1 MLRISVIGAAGH
13 VGRRVAAEAAAR
25 GHDVTAVV
33 RDATRIGDL
42 PPGVTGRVGDAGDVA
57 FVAALA
63 ADHDVVVLA
72 IRPAPGREGGLVDT
86 TRVVLRALEGSPAR
100 LLVVGGAGGLTVAG
114 TSTRVVDDPR
124 FVPTAWRA
132 IALGSVAQL
141 DACRA
146 SEHVDWSVV
155 CPPAILEP
163 GERTG
168 RYRLGGS
175 ELLVDTDGVSR
186 IATEDLAVALLDE
199 AERPRHRR
207 ASFTVAAD

>member
-1 MLRISVIGAAGH
+1 MRISIIGAAGH
-13 VGRRVAAEAAAR
+13 VGRRVTAEAAAR
-25 GHDVTAVV
+25 GHDVTAVA
-33 RDATRIGDL
+33 RDTTRLGDL
-42 PPGVTGRVGDAGDVA
+42 PAGVTARAGDAGDA
-57 FVAALA
+57 TFVAALA

-72 IRPAPGREGGLVDT
+72 IRPGPGREGGLADT
-86 TRVVLRALEGSPAR
+86 TRGVLRALDGLTAR
-100 LLVVGGAGGLTVAG
+100 LLVVGGAGGLTVSG

-124 FVPTAWRA
+124 FVPTAWRD

-146 SEHVDWSVV
+146 SVGVDWSVV

-168 RYRLGGS
+168 QYRLGGS
-175 ELLVDTDGVSR
+175 ELLMDADGVSR

-199 AERPRHRR
+199 AEHPRHRR
-207 ASFTVAAD
+207 GSFTVAAR